1 MDSLIRP
8 RNPVTSLFFPLL
20 AGLLLTGGLAI
31 TRPALA
37 QQGSTAQQTTTE
49 VHSPA
54 SLAELKTVNERVKA
68 LVAKVRPAVV
78 QVSGGSGV
86 VVSADGL
93 VMTVAHVGGRAGRR
107 VTFMFPDGRRARG
120 VTLGNDRAGDAALM
134 KITESGKWP
143 HVDIAK
149 PDDIKLGEWCIAF
162 SYPVSFDLQQR
173 HPSVRLGR
181 VYHHCE
187 YDIGSDCTI
196 MGGDS
201 GGPVFDLEGRVIG
214 ISSTCGDSLLENR
227 HVSVD
232 RFLRY
237 WDRLKSGE
245 DMEDLDPG
253 YGAIVG
259 VDSIRGSDEPKLGA
273 VKSEGPAEKAGVKE
287 GDVVTRFAGKRIR
300 TFSDLM
306 AEVRMHKPGEKLEME
321 VRRGEDAKKFE
332 VTLEK
337 KK

>member
-1 MDSLIRP
+1 M
-8 RNPVTSLFFPLL
+8 NPPTHRRDRMRKTALCLFALAAALFGTVLL
-20 AGLLLTGGLAI
+20 S
-31 TRPALA
+31 RPAVA
-37 QQGSTAQQTTTE
+37 QQASAE
-49 VHSPA
+49 VRSPS
-54 SLAELKTVNERVKA
+54 SLAELKTVNKEIKA

-93 VMTVAHVGGRAGRR
+93 VMSVAHVGGRAGRR
-107 VTFMFPDGRRARG
+107 VRFTFPDGRIAYG
-120 VTLGNDRAGDAALM
+120 VTLGNDHAGDAGLM
-134 KITESGKWP
+134 KITDRGNWP
-143 HVDIAK
+143 HVAIAK
-149 PDDIKLGEWCIAF
+149 PEDIKLGEWCVAF
-162 SYPVSFDLQQR
+162 SYPISFDLQQR
-173 HPSVRLGR
+173 HPAVRVGR

-187 YDIGSDCTI
+187 YDISTDCAI

-237 WDRLKSGE
+237 WDRLVKGE
-245 DMEDLDPG
+245 DMDDLDPG
-253 YGAIVG
+253 YGAIMG
-259 VDSIRGSDEPKLGA
+259 VDSVAGSDEPKLGA
-273 VKSEGPAEKAGVKE
+273 VKSGGPADKVGVKA

-300 TFSDLM
+300 TFSELM
-306 AEVRMHKPGEKLEME
+306 AEVKLHKPGEKLEME
-321 VRRGEDAKKFE
+321 VRRGEETKKFE

>member
-1 MDSLIRP
+1 MKSPTHRADRTRASA
-8 RNPVTSLFFPLL
+8 LFIFAVAALF
-20 AGLLLTGGLAI
+20 AGTIAAG
-31 TRPALA
+31 RPAAA
-37 QQGSTAQQTTTE
+37 QQASAE
-49 VHSPA
+49 VRSPA
-54 SLAELKTVNERVKA
+54 SLAELKAVNEKVKT

-107 VTFMFPDGRRARG
+107 VTFVFPDGRRARG
-120 VTLGNDRAGDAALM
+120 ETLGNDRGGDAALM
-134 KITESGKWP
+134 KITDRGNWP

-149 PDDIKLGEWCIAF
+149 PEDIKLGEWCIAF

-187 YDIGSDCTI
+187 YDISSDCTI

-237 WDRLKSGE
+237 WDRLAKGE
-245 DMEDLDPG
+245 DMDDLDPG
-253 YGAIVG
+253 YGAVMG
-259 VDSIRGSDEPKLGA
+259 VTSFDDSDEPSLAK
-273 VKSEGPAEKAGVKE
+273 VEPDGPADKAGLKV
-287 GDVVTRFAGKRIR
+287 GDEVTLCAGKTIR
-300 TFSDLM
+300 SFSDLV
-306 AEVRMHKPGEKLEME
+306 AEVRMHKPGEKLSLE
-321 VRRGEDAKKFE
+321 VRRGKETKKFE